1 MHKQKDEDI
10 NELAD
15 EITRYLQSREH
26 MADTIEG
33 IAKWWMLRLR
43 LQEETAR
50 VEKAINV
57 LHDKGLIQKRV
68 LPDGT
73 VLYSS
78 KKYDDIN
85 Q

>member
-1 MHKQKDEDI
+1 MPQQKDEEI
-10 NELAD
+10 NELAE

-43 LQEETAR
+43 LQEETTR
-50 VEKAINV
+50 VEKAVNV

-78 KKYDDIN
+78 MKCGDIN